1 MKKEPESSKKQ
12 RTRRREAKLGR
23 PVRLFPSELARLL
36 PMPELPD
43 RSLTAIERQLDFRRE
58 RLERLA
64 ARLGRQAFVLRP
76 RHIHVP
82 DLAEFDALEQRLAAL
97 PDRRTHLTVQEFKVV
112 ADVIRKLRE
121 AVAGLRHR
129 VVRTEGRWAHDRY
142 LARVG
147 KLVVDGSPELLESY
161 IAGRHN
167 RAGRN
172 VHAAA
177 MGRLRAAKLGPAR
190 LSEWGRRCAAARR
203 EKRRAAMY
211 GESTSSAPESLPNEI
226 PAPPVPELTLPEQ
239 PSPVAPPR

>member
-1 MKKEPESSKKQ
+1 MKKEPESSKKL
-12 RTRRREAKLGR
+12 RTRWREAKLGR

-43 RSLTAIERQLDFRRE
+43 RSLTAVERQLDLRRE

-97 PDRRTHLTVQEFKVV
+97 PDRRTHLTVREFKVV

-121 AVAGLRHR
+121 AVAGLRQR
-129 VVRTEGRWAHDRY
+129 VVKAEGRLAHDRY

-147 KLVVDGSPELLESY
+147 SWSS
-161 IAGRHN
+161 
-167 RAGRN
+167 
-172 VHAAA
+172 
-177 MGRLRAAKLGPAR
+177 MG
-190 LSEWGRRCAAARR
+190 
-203 EKRRAAMY
+203 
-211 GESTSSAPESLPNEI
+211 LPNCLRVTSRVGTTGRGETCM
-226 PAPPVPELTLPEQ
+226 PLLWGV
-239 PSPVAPPR
+239 